1 MVAVTSMGPFSLPV
15 DPRGLPSSVK
25 QPLPPQLSRLSPTF
39 CSPLH
44 PHSPCL
50 LCCSETDCI
59 VIASH
64 PSGYKGRRL
73 PAGQQNPTGT
83 EGRWLQGPGGPAV
96 CSPPLTVSTRLHPIS
111 APSNGCPPKPGFSFL
126 SFFFPSLQSG
136 GASCWLSGENSKGT
150 TFQGA

>member
-1 MVAVTSMGPFSLPV
+1 MDCPHLSNNHSLLSCLGCPQHFALLSIPILSAFFAALKLTALSLP
-15 DPRGLPSSVK
+15 L
-25 QPLPPQLSRLSPTF
+25 
-39 CSPLH
+39 
-44 PHSPCL
+44 
-50 LCCSETDCI
+50 
-59 VIASH
+59 H
-64 PSGYKGRRL
+64 PSGYKGWRL
-73 PAGQQNPTGT
+73 PAGRQNPTGT

-111 APSNGCPPKPGFSFL
+111 APSNGCPPKPGFSLL